1 MSRVYPARKATKRK
15 GCLIPRLQQ
24 SSRLHQPERPSLPD
38 QLRHVLVHD
47 TSAVLYRVSARDDEL
62 GPVVPYLLERAV
74 LAVLGLPV
82 AHDGHR
88 HLHVGV
94 PHLRRPHDEVALEL
108 ADAPHAHLVA
118 QAPRVAI
125 DDVLQ
130 HRPVDDTVV
139 RVEREVE
146 AQVSK
151 VVLLLTLKR
160 LARLHV
166 KARASADD
174 LGVLEHLEVAVE
186 RLALDAA
193 ALPFEVGLDARER
206 GRGR

>member
-1 MSRVYPARKATKRK
+1 M
-15 GCLIPRLQQ
+15 
-24 SSRLHQPERPSLPD
+24 
-38 QLRHVLVHD
+38 HD
-47 TSAVLYRVSARDDEL
+47 AAAVLYRVSARDDEL

-88 HLHVGV
+88 YLHVGV
-94 PHLRRPHDEVALEL
+94 LHLGRAHDEVALEP

-118 QAPRVAI
+118 QAPRVAV

-130 HRPVDDTVV
+130 HRPVVDAVV
-139 RVEREVE
+139 RVECEVE
-146 AQVSK
+146 AQVGE
-151 VVLLLTLKR
+151 VVFPLTFER

-166 KARASADD
+166 EARASADD
-174 LGVLEHLEVAVE
+174 LGILEYLEVAVE
-186 RLALDAA
+186 RLALDANT
-193 ALPFEVGLDARER
+193 LPFEVGLDAHER